1 MRILLDTNVL
11 LDYILLREP
20 FTQDAQKIIALCQQE
35 ILHGAIA
42 AQSVA
47 DMFYI
52 LRKDISVEERRKIL
66 LCLCNIFH
74 VESIDKVKLT
84 RALMNPNFSDF
95 EDCLQSECA
104 AAFKAD
110 YIITRN
116 VSDYAESK
124 IPCFTSKDFCSMLKS
139 DGKEI

>member
-20 FTQDAQKIIALCQQE
+20 FTQDAQKIIELCQNE
-35 ILHGAIA
+35 ILHGAPA

-52 LRKDISVEERRKIL
+52 LRKNISVEERRKIL

-74 VESIDKVKLT
+74 VESVDKVKLT
-84 RALMNPNFSDF
+84 RALMNQDFSDF

-116 VSDYAESK
+116 VHMTMPRVKFRALLRK
-124 IPCFTSKDFCSMLKS
+124 IFAVC
-139 DGKEI
+139 

>member
-1 MRILLDTNVL
+1 M
-11 LDYILLREP
+11 
-20 FTQDAQKIIALCQQE
+20 
-35 ILHGAIA
+35 
-42 AQSVA
+42 
-47 DMFYI
+47 
-52 LRKDISVEERRKIL
+52 

-84 RALMNPNFSDF
+84 RALMNQDFSDF

-124 IPCFTSKDFCSMLKS
+124 IPCLTPKDFCSVLKA